1 MVTWLQSGGKI
12 WIRRKKTFYFVD
24 IKTADNENV
33 TDDTQQA
40 ISASTGEISRSF

>member
-1 MVTWLQSGGKI
+1 MA
-12 WIRRKKTFYFVD
+12 RFEFEEKKNFED